1 MKKITCK
8 MAACFMIAMLLCM
21 PVLTG
26 CDLFD
31 NSSKGLEFTSNGDGT
46 CYVSGIGECTDT
58 EVVIPKKSPDR
69 ERVTS
74 IIADAFYGCTS
85 LTSITIPDSVTR
97 IGGHAF
103 DGCIGLTSITIPDS
117 VTRIEGGAFFDCTSL
132 TSVTIP
138 NSVRSIELQVFA
150 NCTGLTSITIPTGA
164 KSIGLEAFYNC
175 TGLTSITIPDSVTSI
190 FRGAFVGCTALTDV
204 YYSGTISQWKSVDIW
219 YSNDPLLSATIH
231 CTDGDITPEQ

>member
-1 MKKITCK
+1 MKKITWK
-8 MAACFMIAMLLCM
+8 LAACFAVALLLCL

-26 CDLFD
+26 CGLFD
-31 NSSKGLEFTSNGDGT
+31 KSSEGLEFTSNGDGT
-46 CYVSGIGECTDT
+46 CFVSGIGTCTDT
-58 EVVIPKKSPDR
+58 DVVIPKKSPSRD
-69 ERVTS
+69 RVTS
-74 IIADAFYGCTS
+74 IIACAFYDCTS

-97 IGGHAF
+97 IGGQAF
-103 DGCIGLTSITIPDS
+103 YGCTSLTSITIPDS
-117 VTRIEGGAFFDCTSL
+117 VTRIEGGAFFDCTGL

-164 KSIGLEAFYNC
+164 KSIGREVFYNC
-175 TGLTSITIPDSVTSI
+175 TGLTSITIPDSVTWI
-190 FRGAFVGCTALTDV
+190 DERAFVGCTALTDV